1 MSLVKEA
8 YQALQSIVGAQWVS
22 DDPAICEAD
31 RPRGGFRTKEVPL
44 VKPACSIQPETTA
57 EVQAIIKVCNRYMI
71 PFVATSSYGSDP
83 PGSGRGNILF
93 IDLKRMRKLE
103 IDEDNL
109 YAVVEPGVASASL
122 QSELMKR
129 GLMTFVPMSGG
140 ECSVL
145 ANAINIGEGA
155 LSYRLGDRGYRRVL
169 GVEWVTPDGE
179 ILNLGSR
186 AASEDFFW
194 GEGPGPDLR
203 SLLVS
208 SGYGSP
214 ARKGVVTKIGIRIF
228 PFITER
234 VVPTGDAPTTTLQLP
249 EKRFAW
255 YNFIFPTRKAA
266 IDAIYEIGKCE
277 IGLLAMTVP
286 PWFVSMARARGTG
299 KDRLTGAAGF
309 WDNWK
314 NVTGPVARDNPEQ
327 TTGRIL
333 LYGIGSEKRLAYEE
347 KVLLDICAE
356 FGASARKSRGL
367 QDQTHFMS
375 SDAIVSNLAGGR
387 FTSVIFFESLDH
399 ALKAADIVNVHT
411 RKHVPPIFDDFGTT
425 NWFLPY
431 DMAHNAKE
439 ESLRFTTVEN
449 EHELTLL
456 MQDCHKDFVKRG
468 GFPMTPDVDYYGAAW
483 ENYPEKERK
492 ILQLLDPNNLAP
504 W

>member
-1 MSLVKEA
+1 MGLLKEA
-8 YQALQSIVGAQWVS
+8 YQTLQSIVGPEWVS
-22 DDPAICEAD
+22 DDPAVCEAD
-31 RPRGGFRTKEVPL
+31 RPKGGYRTKGTLFRPV
-44 VKPACSIQPETTA
+44 CSIQPETTE
-57 EVQAIIKVCNRYMI
+57 EVQAIVKVCNRYMI

-83 PGSGRGNILF
+83 PGSDRENVLF

-109 YAVVEPGVASASL
+109 YATVEPGVASISL
-122 QSELMKR
+122 QAELFKR
-129 GLMTFVPMSGG
+129 NLLTFVPMSGG

-169 GVEWVTPDGE
+169 GVEWVTADGE
-179 ILNLGSR
+179 LVSLGSK
-186 AASEDFFW
+186 STSKDFFL

-203 SLLVS
+203 GLLIS
-208 SGYGSP
+208 GGYGSP
-214 ARKGVVTKIGIRIF
+214 ARKGVVTKIGIRVF
-228 PFITER
+228 PFVSER
-234 VVPTGDAPTTTLQLP
+234 LEPTGDAPNTALELP
-249 EKRFAW
+249 AKRFKW

-277 IGLLAMTVP
+277 IGLLLMTVP

-299 KDRLTGAAGF
+299 KDNLTGAAGF
-309 WDNWK
+309 WDNWNK
-314 NVTGPVARDNPEQ
+314 VTGVQAREKPEQ

-356 FGASARKSRGL
+356 FGATARPSKGL
-367 QDQTHFMS
+367 QDQSHFMA

-387 FTSVIFFESLDH
+387 FTSVIFFESLDS
-399 ALKAADIVNVHT
+399 ALKSADIVNMHT
-411 RKHVPPIFDDFGTT
+411 RKHVPPVFDDYGTT
-425 NWFLPY
+425 NWFLPF
-431 DMAHNAKE
+431 DMSHMSKE

-449 EHELTLL
+449 ERELMAL
-456 MQDCHKDFVKRG
+456 MRDCHEDFVRRG
-468 GFPMTPDVDYYGAAW
+468 GFPMAPNVEFYGTAW

-492 ILQLLDPNNLAP
+492 IKKILDPNNLAP
-504 W
+504 F